1 MTLCHLFGEGAIV
14 RRAQDPCSK
23 FNRQVQSL
31 GGDEID
37 MGIADRVFT
46 LGLLVVVVVMRGLNV
61 FKEKKRRAVLY
72 GTFTIHNG
80 IVGWYIFRN

>member
-1 MTLCHLFGEGAIV
+1 MTLCHLFGEGAAV

-46 LGLLVVVVVMRGLNV
+46 LGLLVVVVVMRGLNF
-61 FKEKKRRAVLY
+61 FKKKEEG
-72 GTFTIHNG
+72 GTLRYFYCSQWDSWLVHI
-80 IVGWYIFRN
+80 